1 MKLTSTKDGLPNKE
15 CWCLVWAPKHPG
27 WSRDRVAG
35 GYLFSKFS
43 PNYKVPW
50 SVEMYCP
57 DCVEYW
63 MELPEPPADAT
74 KGFY

>member
-1 MKLTSTKDGLPNKE
+1 MKLTSVKDGLPAKE
-15 CWCLVWAPKHPG
+15 CWCLVWAPNHSG

-43 PNYKVPW
+43 PNFKVPW
-50 SVEMYCP
+50 SVEMYCQG
-57 DCVEYW
+57 CVEYW
-63 MELPEPPADAT
+63 MELPKPPPDAT